1 MKLTLADLE
10 AMFSID
16 PLAPATVID
25 GLAGNTTGTLDWH
38 FDSAATTFDFLADGE
53 SLVLTYT
60 VQVTD
65 DSATG
70 NDTNTNTVTITIGGT
85 NDQPTISADTASI
98 AETDAR
104 LTDSGTLNIGDLDTS
119 DTVSAQVIDL
129 QIDASAIANGNEI
142 PLADLEAMFSI
153 VPLAPAT
160 VIDGLAGN
168 TTGTLDWHFDSAA
181 TTFDFLAD
189 GESLVLTYTVQVTDD
204 SATGNDTNT
213 NTVTITIGGTNDQ
226 PTISADTASI
236 AETDA
241 RLTDSG
247 TLNIG
252 DLDTSDTVS
261 AQVIDLQIDAS
272 AIANGNEIPLADLEA
287 MFSIDPLAPATVID
301 GLAGNTTGTLDWH
314 FDSAATTF
322 DFLADGES
330 LVLTYTVEVTDDSA
344 TGNDTNTNT
353 VTITIGGTNDQPTI
367 SADTAS
373 IAETDAR
380 LTDTGTLNIGDLDTS
395 DTVSAQVIDLQID
408 ASAIANG
415 NEIDPADLEAMFSID
430 PLAPATVI
438 DGLAATPQALST
450 GTSTALPPPSTSS
463 QTANLSSSLTPF
475 KSPMTPRLATT
486 QTPIPSPS
494 SPSVAPTISPPSP
507 LIPPPSR
514 KPTLD

>member
-1 MKLTLADLE
+1 
-10 AMFSID
+10 MFSID

-104 LTDSGTLNIGDLDTS
+104 LTDTGTLNIGDLDTS
-119 DTVSAQVIDL
+119 DEVIAEVIDL

-142 PLADLEAMFSI
+142 DPADLEAMFSI
-153 VPLAPAT
+153 DPLAPAT
-160 VIDGLAGN
+160 VIDGLGN

-241 RLTDSG
+241 RLTD
-247 TLNIG
+247 
-252 DLDTSDTVS
+252 
-261 AQVIDLQIDAS
+261 
-272 AIANGNEIPLADLEA
+272 
-287 MFSIDPLAPATVID
+287 
-301 GLAGNTTGTLDWH
+301 
-314 FDSAATTF
+314 
-322 DFLADGES
+322 
-330 LVLTYTVEVTDDSA
+330 
-344 TGNDTNTNT
+344 
-353 VTITIGGTNDQPTI
+353 
-367 SADTAS
+367 
-373 IAETDAR
+373 
-380 LTDTGTLNIGDLDTS
+380 TGTLNIGDLDTS
-395 DTVSAQVIDLQID
+395 DEVSLR
-408 ASAIANG
+408 SSTSKST
-415 NEIDPADLEAMFSID
+415 PRPSPTAMKLTRPISRPCSPSILSLPRRSSMD
-430 PLAPATVI
+430 S
-438 DGLAATPQALST
+438 ATPQALST

-463 QTANLSSSLTPF
+463 QTANSSSSLTPF

-494 SPSVAPTISPPSP
+494 PSVAPTISPPSP